1 MSQPAIQVERISKQ
15 YRVGAAAPSYRTF
28 REALMEAAA
37 TPFRRLRHWRSR
49 SSAADTIWALKEVT
63 FAVEPGEVVGIIG
76 HNGAGKSTLLKIL
89 SRITQPTSGAAQIRG
104 RVASLLEVG
113 TGFHA
118 ELTGRENIY
127 LNGAILGMTRREI
140 QQQFDDIVAFAEVA
154 RFIDTPV
161 KRYSSGMYLRLAF
174 AVAAHLQPEILL
186 VDEVLAVGDAAFQ
199 KKCLGK
205 MSDVARQG
213 RTVLFVSHNLSA
225 VRALCPHTI
234 LLDRGRIRVA
244 ADTDRVLELYS
255 RSGSESPSQGWTR
268 PAPSEGETQPRIS
281 VTKVQ
286 LLGNNGAVV
295 QVDRPLRIAIEFIVE
310 DAPSDV
316 IPGIHF
322 LSSEGLIL
330 FSSANWDA
338 GRLSAGRYTTFCE
351 VPPFLLNEGRIT
363 VSVYLYDSARPAAN
377 EMPVDWITHT
387 VSFDVDTSAWIDKS
401 RSRWLRPW
409 PGLVRPDIR
418 WGDCVPS
425 ASLRRTP
432 EKAVAQTEALA
443 GAGHAIDK
451 TDPDA

>member
-1 MSQPAIQVERISKQ
+1 
-15 YRVGAAAPSYRTF
+15 
-28 REALMEAAA
+28 MEAAA
-37 TPFRRLRHWRSR
+37 TPFRRLRQLASR
-49 SSAADTIWALKEVT
+49 SSEADTIWALKDVS
-63 FAVEPGEVVGIIG
+63 FVVEPGEVVGIIG

-89 SRITQPTSGAAQIRG
+89 SRITQPTSGTAQIRG

-127 LNGAILGMTRREI
+127 LNGAILGMARREI
-140 QQQFDDIVAFAEVA
+140 QQNFDAIVAFAEVE

-205 MSDVARQG
+205 MGDVAREG
-213 RTVLFVSHNLSA
+213 RTVLFISHNLSA

-234 LLDRGRIRVA
+234 LLDRGRIKAA

-255 RSGSESPSQGWTR
+255 RLGIESTSSAWVR
-268 PAPSEGETQPRIS
+268 PAPAEGEKQPSLR

-286 LLGNNGAVV
+286 LLGDNCAVA
-295 QVDRPLRIAIEFIVE
+295 QVDQPLRIAIEFIVE
-310 DAPSDV
+310 ANPSYV

-330 FSSANWDA
+330 FSSANWGA
-338 GRLSAGRYTTFCE
+338 GRLSPGRYTTHCE

-363 VSVYLYDSARPAAN
+363 VSVYLYNSARPAAT
-377 EMPVDWITHT
+377 EVPVDWISHT

-418 WGDCVPS
+418 WGECLSSSWMSMP
-425 ASLRRTP
+425 P
-432 EKAVAQTEALA
+432 EKAGAQNEARAATQDAINQTEVSS
-443 GAGHAIDK
+443 
-451 TDPDA
+451 